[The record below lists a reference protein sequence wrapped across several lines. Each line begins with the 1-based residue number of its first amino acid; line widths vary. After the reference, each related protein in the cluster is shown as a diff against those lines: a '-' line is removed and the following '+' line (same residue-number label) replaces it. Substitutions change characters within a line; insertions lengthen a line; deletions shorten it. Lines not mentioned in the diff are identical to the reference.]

1 MRAFDE
7 NVFKRAALAGDWP
20 GVVEA
25 LHLQSYPLPFPGPW
39 FSQVGMSTLDLKSLY
54 VEGDL
59 LLQWAAACPG
69 VPVEIVRLLMVK
81 AFGKMSFL
89 CDEDGHTALHQAVL
103 SRRKPVVA
111 MMAKEGFVRAIF
123 SRGLGEGLLRLAVKC
138 GSLTIVKKIFWSRRP
153 WDHVSTAKRLD
164 PLWNA
169 VSAGYPDITRFLLS
183 QGADPIYCAEQW
195 RARIKD
201 HGVIYADDTDCF
213 ELIKVSRWSRS
224 STSPKCTSA

>member
-1 MRAFDE
+1 MTAFDE

-25 LHLQSYPLPFPGPW
+25 LRLQSYPLPGPGPW
-39 FSQVGMSTLDLKSLY
+39 VRRAAMSTLDVKRLY

-59 LLQWAAACPG
+59 LLQWAAASPC

-89 CDEDGHTALHQAVL
+89 CDEDGHTALHRAVL
-103 SRRKPVVA
+103 SRRVAVVA
-111 MMAKEGFVRAIF
+111 MMAQVGFVGVIV
-123 SRGLGEGLLRLAVKC
+123 SRGLGEGLLRLAVKSR
-138 GSLTIVKKIFWSRRP
+138 SLAIVKKIFLSGRP
-153 WDHVSTAKRLD
+153 WDQVSTAKGLD

-195 RARIKD
+195 ESRMRD
-201 HGVIYADDTDCF
+201 HGVYYAYDQECF
-213 ELIKVSRWSRS
+213 KLIQVSR
-224 STSPKCTSA
+224 